1 MRWSRVVCVV
11 LPVLLVPAALAA
23 QPAPP
28 RAATAAPSSV
38 AAPPAASPYVPAAAA
53 ALPPARASGLARPF
67 VPLAASEVA
76 AALKLKRP
84 SDVDAPVT
92 LDARTPYAPSINGSV
107 SAWHATTRVDEGI
120 YVLDAGR
127 KVGPYVH
134 SSATGAPSVE
144 CDAFGHVRAHLCG
157 VAVSLVQATERSTLT
172 LRFQTA
178 ADRRY
183 LVDCAFSADRAYTSR
198 YGAITV
204 EMDTGAP
211 AIVSRSFTEDVH
223 VAEVLAG
230 APERIATVSLGLSGT
245 PTLPL
250 GATLV
255 ARELAKN
262 DLKAAWLGCRVY
274 PTKG

>member
-1 MRWSRVVCVV
+1 MRWSRVCVA

-28 RAATAAPSSV
+28 RAAAGAPSAVPAPGAAP
-38 AAPPAASPYVPAAAA
+38 SPYVPAAAA
-53 ALPPARASGLARPF
+53 ALPPPRVSGLARPF

-92 LDARTPYAPSINGSV
+92 LDARSPYAASINGSV

-127 KVGPYVH
+127 KVGPYIH

-183 LVDCAFSADRAYTSR
+183 LVDCALSADRGYTSR
-198 YGAITV
+198 YGAINV
-204 EMDTGAP
+204 EMDTGTP
-211 AIVSRSFTEDVH
+211 SVVRRSFTEDVH
-223 VAEVLAG
+223 ITDVVAG
-230 APERIATVSLGLSGT
+230 APERTATVTLWLTGT
-245 PTLPL
+245 PTLPA
-250 GATLV
+250 GATPT
-255 ARELAKN
+255 ARELAMN
-262 DLKAAWLGCRVY
+262 DLRAAWLGCRIY